1 MSASP
6 SAAYLPVASGW
17 TSFLIQYCQLSR
29 SRYLMLCDN
38 KVDVKQMMS
47 LKDIKDTDFRFF
59 FAFNS
64 TFKVS
69 KMSPVRIVNNR

>member
-1 MSASP
+1 
-6 SAAYLPVASGW
+6 
-17 TSFLIQYCQLSR
+17 
-29 SRYLMLCDN
+29 MLCDN

-47 LKDIKDTDFRFF
+47 LKDTDFRFF

>member
-1 MSASP
+1 
-6 SAAYLPVASGW
+6 
-17 TSFLIQYCQLSR
+17 
-29 SRYLMLCDN
+29 MLCDN

-47 LKDIKDTDFRFF
+47 LKDTDFRFFF